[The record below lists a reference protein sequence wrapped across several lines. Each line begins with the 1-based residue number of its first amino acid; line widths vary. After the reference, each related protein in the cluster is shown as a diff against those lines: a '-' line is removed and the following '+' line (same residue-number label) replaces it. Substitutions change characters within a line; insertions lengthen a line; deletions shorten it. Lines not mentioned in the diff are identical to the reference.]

1 MRSALCSK
9 ALHCQASSLNRGL
22 TQQRTQGVRQE
33 RQGAPR
39 TLRLRGA
46 LDTQVST
53 QVLHYQASSLNR
65 GLTQQG
71 TLEGKA
77 GATGGPHVLLL
88 PLGDLCRRLPGVH
101 LHLAVRVCAA
111 LSTLKSPA
119 SSCVTNR
126 DPERR
131 GSLSAIHWLNPK
143 RTRALRAPAA
153 KLRQCC
159 AGAAACDLGA
169 RCARDRSSG
178 RDAKL
183 ILALQSRAR
192 TRAPP
197 DPRSLSSLHQ
207 INSTRSVALG

>member
-1 MRSALCSK
+1 MARRAGSQAQGEGPVTTPRATCLRSALCSK

-119 SSCVTNR
+119 SSCVTNS

-131 GSLSAIHWLNPK
+131 GSLSVCN
-143 RTRALRAPAA
+143 T
-153 KLRQCC
+153 
-159 AGAAACDLGA
+159 
-169 RCARDRSSG
+169 
-178 RDAKL
+178 
-183 ILALQSRAR
+183 LAEPQAH
-192 TRAPP
+192 TRAPRTCCKAAAVLRWRSGLR
-197 DPRSLSSLHQ
+197 PRC
-207 INSTRSVALG
+207 ALRKRPK